1 MGFPIR
7 FVWIMHLG
15 LSYSREKEG
24 HWERFGFILTDFG
37 DAMIKWAST
46 KKKRAMKQLDTLW
59 LQQER
64 GRAEPVNQDFLA
76 MYCYENY
83 RQLIY
88 GDDYKGYWST
98 LLGGGSCSSHRSRL
112 RTAHCRELQP
122 SGFVHWLFLIAVG
135 LTEPSD
141 VGKSGYVSH
150 FINTSLA
157 IVWELLFLGLLIVV
171 GIYLLEE
178 ADCYTPQITPLSL
191 QRWNLHLCQTTDII
205 PAPSLPPPAQQHQ
218 LCAEPARCNYFQSHL
233 RTNKIIFQIL
243 RVAKVQPCVTFAAR
257 GQWVGWGSLWIVYHW
272 GVSSPGL

>member
-1 MGFPIR
+1 
-7 FVWIMHLG
+7 
-15 LSYSREKEG
+15 
-24 HWERFGFILTDFG
+24 
-37 DAMIKWAST
+37 MIKWAGT
-46 KKKRAMKQLDTLW
+46 KQKGAMKQLDTPW

-98 LLGGGSCSSHRSRL
+98 LLGGGSCSSHRL
-112 RTAHCRELQP
+112 RTANCRELQP

-150 FINTSLA
+150 FINPSLS
-157 IVWELLFLGLLIVV
+157 IVRELLFLGLLIVV
-171 GIYLLEE
+171 GIYLSVE

-191 QRWNLHLCQTTDII
+191 KRWNLHLCQTTDII
-205 PAPSLPPPAQQHQ
+205 TAPSLPPPAQQHQ

-243 RVAKVQPCVTFAAR
+243 RVAKVQPGVIPAAR
-257 GQWVGWGSLWIVYHW
+257 VTGRAMGWMRITLSSLSLRCPLPWFVAGDAAAAGSC
-272 GVSSPGL
+272 GVLLV